1 MDVRL
6 ADVAQVRTGFSFRGK
21 VDDDPAGDV
30 AVLQTKDVDATGH
43 LTPTDCIHIKDGPAY
58 AGHFLEPGDVV
69 VQSRGNAFPAG
80 QVEAPFHGIAAIGL
94 HVVRPSPKLLP
105 AYLAWLLNHPT
116 MQAMLSGMAHGS
128 RIPFLS
134 KASLAELRIPLPSL
148 ETQHRIT
155 SVAALQQEVDRLA
168 GELQRLRTQYTAAIT
183 WRAAHRT

>member
-6 ADVAQVRTGFSFRGK
+6 ADVAQIRTGFSFRGK
-21 VDDDPAGDV
+21 IDDDPTGEV
-30 AVLQTKDVDATGH
+30 AVLQTKDVDASGH
-43 LTPTDCIHIKDGPAY
+43 LTPDVRIHIKDGPAY

-105 AYLAWLLNHPT
+105 AYLAWVLNHPT
-116 MQAMLSGMAHGS
+116 MQATLSGVARGS
-128 RIPFLS
+128 RISFLS
-134 KASLAELRIPLPSL
+134 KASLADLRIPLPLL
-148 ETQHRIT
+148 EVQRRIT
-155 SVAALQQEVDRLA
+155 RVATLQQEVDRLA
-168 GELQRLRTQYTAAIT
+168 GELQHLRNQYTAAVT